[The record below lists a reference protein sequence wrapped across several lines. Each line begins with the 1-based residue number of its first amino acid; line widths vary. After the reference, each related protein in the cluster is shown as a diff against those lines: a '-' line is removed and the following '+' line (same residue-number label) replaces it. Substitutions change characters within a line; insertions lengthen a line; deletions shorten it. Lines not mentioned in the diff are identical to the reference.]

1 MREVPEPEVL
11 DHHLGVVPPCCH
23 LTVHLGGLLCL
34 SGVIVLDRPLRFAHL
49 LEHVDRK
56 HVHHEVQNVVD
67 HDRYKDR
74 IEVIGVTS
82 NPVIH
87 FLVES
92 VKINLKDPNGSS

>member
-23 LTVHLGGLLCL
+23 LTIHLGGLLCL
-34 SGVIVLDRPLRFAHL
+34 SGVIVLDRPLRSAHL

-67 HDRYKDR
+67 QDRHKDR
-74 IEVIGVTS
+74 IE
-82 NPVIH
+82 
-87 FLVES
+87 
-92 VKINLKDPNGSS
+92 INGTKVDPAQYSL